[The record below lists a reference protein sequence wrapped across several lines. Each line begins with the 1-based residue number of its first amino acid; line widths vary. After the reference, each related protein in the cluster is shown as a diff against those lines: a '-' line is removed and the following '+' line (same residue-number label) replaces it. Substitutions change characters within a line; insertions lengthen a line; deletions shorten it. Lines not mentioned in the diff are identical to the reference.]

1 MKSELTIAEFPMP
14 STVGIERQVLA
25 DVVASPEAIGQ
36 IMGLVNA
43 DSFTDESRS
52 RIWSLTASMY
62 ARGETIDMVSV
73 HARMGDPF
81 VREVITPGVLG
92 GTAREAVNHAYA
104 LRDAAARRVAY
115 LSAVHLLQQSIRPEN
130 TEEDLCSIAE
140 TIGRKIQGAGGVV
153 SETHISDI
161 MDEISDEIEENRD
174 ATEKGIKT
182 RIPTGFRYIDW
193 LTYQGWG
200 PGQLV
205 ILAARPSV
213 GKTAVMLQM
222 AKAAAGSGFPTCV
235 FSIEMTNS
243 ELGKRMLFSTG
254 LVKPTDVASGLV
266 PREGFTAAAGRFRDL
281 PLYINE
287 RSRTLDDI
295 VARLTLNVRAGKC
308 RIAFIDYLGLMDS
321 GDSRVSLNQSI
332 GKITSTLKATAKQL
346 KIPII
351 LLCQLNRDAA
361 RRGDAPQLYDLRD
374 SGSIEQDA
382 DIVIMLETESGVQPD
397 TGRPD
402 INMWVRKNRQYKKDV
417 CICIRPNET
426 YSQFTEIGTNEK

>member
-1 MKSELTIAEFPMP
+1 MKGELTIAEFPMP
-14 STVGIERQVLA
+14 STAGIERQVLA
-25 DVVASPEAIGQ
+25 DAVASPEAIGQ
-36 IMGLVNA
+36 IMGLITPE
-43 DSFTDESRS
+43 SFTDESRS
-52 RIWSLTASMY
+52 RIWSVVVSMY
-62 ARGETIDMVSV
+62 SRGEVVDLVSV
-73 HARMGDPF
+73 HSRMGEPF
-81 VREVITPGVLG
+81 VKEVIASGVLG

-104 LRDAAARRVAY
+104 LRNAAARRVAY
-115 LSAVHLLQQSIRPEN
+115 VSAIHLLQESIKPEN
-130 TEEDLCSIAE
+130 SEEDLCAMAE
-140 TIGRKIQGAGGVV
+140 TIGRQIQGSGGIV

-200 PGQLV
+200 PGQLI

-222 AKAAAGSGFPTCV
+222 AKAAAGAGFPTCV
-235 FSIEMTNS
+235 FSIEMTNA

-266 PREGFTAAAGRFRDL
+266 SKEGFSAAAARFRGL

-308 RIAFIDYLGLMDS
+308 KAAFIDYLGLMDS
-321 GDSRVSLNQSI
+321 GDGRMSLNQSI

-361 RRGDAPQLYDLRD
+361 KRGDAPQLYDLRD

-382 DIVIMLETESGVQPD
+382 DIVIMLETESSIQPE
-397 TGRPD
+397 TGKPD
-402 INMWVRKNRQYKKDV
+402 INMWVRKNRQFKKDV